1 MEKKAVQKSIRVS
14 QRTADYIQNYRGDNF
29 SDKIECMA
37 YDMSQRHEQ
46 MVLDWERLNA
56 QCVDLRAEAA
66 RLRERIMKLRTLGAR
81 FDPFFAALIDLIGKE

>member
-14 QRTADYIQNYRGDNF
+14 QRTADYIQNYRGDSF
-29 SDKIECMA
+29 SEKLENLVW
-37 YDMSQRHEQ
+37 DMSEKRDQ

-56 QCVDLRAEAA
+56 QCADLRQESA